1 MGRTGARALR
11 IALAFSFLTALTQIG
26 GVAYLVG
33 RWLARRGGVTRH
45 FARLAIF
52 LLLYA
57 SAGIAATFAAPF
69 FGRVPLS
76 CFGDDSLQIQS
87 PFYCALNRN
96 FVTLGAKRAAEALSA
111 AVALEFPGTVTL
123 VLDAN
128 FPFLDGF
135 PLLPHLS
142 HDDGRKLDIAFYY
155 REQEGRPVNGA
166 ARSPVGYFAFEEPAP
181 TASLPCAERD
191 DLLTLRWNM
200 RFLQGVFPAW
210 MLDEA
215 RTGSALRWLALEGP
229 EFGVERI
236 FIEPHLAERL
246 GVSHQNVRFQGCR
259 AARHDDHIHFQVT
272 E

>member
-1 MGRTGARALR
+1 MKGIGARALR
-11 IALAFSFLTALTQIG
+11 VALVFSLLTALTQIG
-26 GVAYLVG
+26 GAVYLAG
-33 RWLARRGGVTRH
+33 RWLARRGEVTRLS
-45 FARLAIF
+45 ARRAIF
-52 LLLYA
+52 LSVYV
-57 SAGIAATFAAPF
+57 SATTAAALTAPL

-76 CFGDDSLQIQS
+76 CFGSGSLQVQS
-87 PFYCALNRN
+87 PLYCALRRN
-96 FVTLGAKRAAEALSA
+96 FVTVEAKRAAEALSA
-111 AVALEFPGTVTL
+111 AMALEFPGTVTL

-155 REQEGRPVNGA
+155 RDEKGTPLNRA
-166 ARSPVGYFAFEEPAP
+166 ARSPIGYFAFEEPVP
-181 TASLPCAERD
+181 GASLPCTERD

-200 RFLQGVFPAW
+200 GFLQGFFPAW
-210 MLDEA
+210 MLDDA
-215 RTGSALRWLALEGP
+215 RTGAALRWLALEGP

-236 FIEPHLAERL
+236 FIEPHLAARL
-246 GVSHQNVRFQGCR
+246 GVAHPYVRFQGCR

>member
-1 MGRTGARALR
+1 MR
-11 IALAFSFLTALTQIG
+11 IALVFSLLTALTQIG
-26 GVAYLVG
+26 GVTYLAG
-33 RWLARRGGVTRH
+33 QWLAHRGGITRRST
-45 FARLAIF
+45 RLAVL

-57 SAGIAATFAAPF
+57 SATIAASFTAPF

-76 CFGDDSLQIQS
+76 CFGGGSLQIQS
-87 PFYCALNRN
+87 PLYCVLNRN
-96 FVTLGAKRAAEALSA
+96 FVTTEAKRAAEALSVA
-111 AVALEFPGTVTL
+111 MALEFPGTITL

-128 FPFLDGF
+128 FPFLNGF

-142 HDDGRKLDIAFYY
+142 HNDGRKLDIAFYY
-155 REQEGRPVNGA
+155 RDEKGTPLNKA
-166 ARSPVGYFAFEEPAP
+166 ARSPIGYFAFEEPAP
-181 TASLPCAERD
+181 RAPLPCAERD

-200 RFLQGVFPAW
+200 GFLQGFFPAW

-215 RTGSALRWLALEGP
+215 RTGAALRWLALEGP

-246 GVSHQNVRFQGCR
+246 GVAHQNVRFQGCR

>member
-1 MGRTGARALR
+1 MKGIGARALR
-11 IALAFSFLTALTQIG
+11 VALVFSLLTALTQIG
-26 GVAYLVG
+26 GAVYLAG
-33 RWLARRGGVTRH
+33 RWLARRGEVTRLS
-45 FARLAIF
+45 ARLAIF
-52 LLLYA
+52 LSVYV
-57 SAGIAATFAAPF
+57 SATTAAALTAPL

-76 CFGDDSLQIQS
+76 CFGGGSLQVQS
-87 PFYCALNRN
+87 PLYCALSRN
-96 FVTLGAKRAAEALSA
+96 FVTVEAKHAAEALSA
-111 AVALEFPGTVTL
+111 AMALEFPGTVTL

-155 REQEGRPVNGA
+155 RDEKGTPLNRA
-166 ARSPVGYFAFEEPAP
+166 ARSPVGYFVFEEPVP
-181 TASLPCAERD
+181 GASLPCTERD

-200 RFLQGVFPAW
+200 GFLQGFFPAW
-210 MLDEA
+210 TLDEA
-215 RTGSALRWLALEGP
+215 RTGAALRWLALEGP

-236 FIEPHLAERL
+236 FIEPHLAARL
-246 GVSHQNVRFQGCR
+246 GVAHPYVRFQGCR

>member
-11 IALAFSFLTALTQIG
+11 IALAFSFLTVLMQIG

-33 RWLARRGGVTRH
+33 RWLARRGGVTRRS
-45 FARLAIF
+45 ARLTVF

-57 SAGIAATFAAPF
+57 SAGVATTFAAPF
-69 FGRVPLS
+69 SGRLPLS
-76 CFGDDSLQIQS
+76 CFG
-87 PFYCALNRN
+87 
-96 FVTLGAKRAAEALSA
+96 
-111 AVALEFPGTVTL
+111 
-123 VLDAN
+123 
-128 FPFLDGF
+128 DGF

-142 HDDGRKLDIAFYY
+142 LDDGSKLDIAFYY
-155 REQEGRPVNGA
+155 RDEKGKPVNGA

-181 TASLPCAERD
+181 ATLLPCAERD

-229 EFGVERI
+229 EIGVERI

>member
-1 MGRTGARALR
+1 MKGIGARALR
-11 IALAFSFLTALTQIG
+11 VALVFSLLTALTQIG
-26 GVAYLVG
+26 GAVYLAG
-33 RWLARRGGVTRH
+33 RWLARRGEVTRLS
-45 FARLAIF
+45 ARLAIF
-52 LLLYA
+52 LSVYV
-57 SAGIAATFAAPF
+57 SATTAAALTAPL

-76 CFGDDSLQIQS
+76 CFGSGSLQVQS
-87 PFYCALNRN
+87 PLYCALSRN
-96 FVTLGAKRAAEALSA
+96 FVSVEAKRAAEALSA
-111 AVALEFPGTVTL
+111 AMALEFPGTVTL

-155 REQEGRPVNGA
+155 RDEKGTPLNRA
-166 ARSPVGYFAFEEPAP
+166 ARSPIGYFAFEEPVP
-181 TASLPCAERD
+181 GASLPCTERD

-200 RFLQGVFPAW
+200 GFLQGFFPAW
-210 MLDEA
+210 TLDDA
-215 RTGSALRWLALEGP
+215 RTGAALRWLALEGP

-236 FIEPHLAERL
+236 FIEPHLAARL
-246 GVSHQNVRFQGCR
+246 GVAHPYVRFQGCR

>member
-1 MGRTGARALR
+1 MGARALR
-11 IALAFSFLTALTQIG
+11 VALVFSLLTALTQIG
-26 GVAYLVG
+26 GAAYLAG
-33 RWLARRGGVTRH
+33 RWLARRGEVTRLS
-45 FARLAIF
+45 ARLAIF
-52 LLLYA
+52 LSVYV
-57 SAGIAATFAAPF
+57 SATTAAALTAPL

-76 CFGDDSLQIQS
+76 CFGSGSLQVQS
-87 PFYCALNRN
+87 PLYCALSRN
-96 FVTLGAKRAAEALSA
+96 FVTVEAKRAAEALSA
-111 AVALEFPGTVTL
+111 AMALEFPGTVTL

-155 REQEGRPVNGA
+155 RDEKGTPLNRA
-166 ARSPVGYFAFEEPAP
+166 ARSPVGYFVFEEPVP
-181 TASLPCAERD
+181 GASLPCTERD

-200 RFLQGVFPAW
+200 GFLQGFFPAW
-210 MLDEA
+210 TLDEA
-215 RTGSALRWLALEGP
+215 RTGAALRWLALEGP

-236 FIEPHLAERL
+236 FIEPHLAARL
-246 GVSHQNVRFQGCR
+246 GVAHPYVRFQGCR

>member
-1 MGRTGARALR
+1 MRTVRVALVF
-11 IALAFSFLTALTQIG
+11 ALLTALTQIG
-26 GVAYLVG
+26 GIAYLAA
-33 RWLARRGGVTRH
+33 RWLVRRGEILRYST
-45 FARLAIF
+45 RLAIF

-57 SAGIAATFAAPF
+57 SATVAATLAAPF

-76 CFGDDSLQIQS
+76 CFGEGSLQVQS
-87 PFYCALNRN
+87 PLYCALNRN
-96 FVTLGAKRAAEALSA
+96 YVTTQAKRAGEALSA
-111 AVALEFPGTVTL
+111 AVASEFPGTVTL

-155 REQEGRPVNGA
+155 RDEKGSPLNRA
-166 ARSPVGYFAFEEPAP
+166 ARSPIGYFAFEEPAP
-181 TASLPCAERD
+181 GASLPCAEHD

-200 RFLQGVFPAW
+200 GFLQGFFPAW
-210 MLDEA
+210 GLDEA
-215 RTGSALRWLALEGP
+215 RTGAALRWLALEGP
-229 EFGVERI
+229 GFGVERI

-246 GVSHQNVRFQGCR
+246 GVSNQNVRFQGCR